1 MGIRTKFLIILV
13 LFSVIP
19 LLCFYLVN
27 QRLFT
32 KLGDDIFEI
41 ATVLLL
47 QTTAKELQSTAD
59 NYARNLDRELNQIAK
74 EADAIRVNIK
84 DLVIESSPLSPE
96 DNLFSEILSQKLPH
110 YFKRLA
116 GFRSEIVSITF
127 VANNGISYTHPTDKN
142 SGFDRVRRGEKIAQQ
157 EERSD
162 DIFWEIPSNDPAK
175 ISNLQN
181 VVVGF
186 PVRNPAASIV
196 GHVLIDIDPMKLL
209 EFIRPSSLW
218 AQYEETML
226 LNIDSFL
233 QSPGNDPL
241 IIGVRKPG
249 ASTLEWKATHEPL
262 AIEAVHKSKTRNLF
276 AGKQFGEAG
285 YFSLPYRGEQ
295 SLWAYSDTR
304 NGLGILTILPVREV
318 LYKIGRHPGRLSR
331 WLTLDS
337 LLIVSLVVV
346 VMVIIVAYRSRK
358 MVEPLFTI
366 ISAFKRVAAGDFS
379 TKITF
384 NNKDERQLIATAFNN
399 MTLQLEDGFRMR
411 QGLEVA
417 KEVQQHFFPEI
428 DPTPSAF
435 DIAIRMKYCE
445 ETGGDHVDA
454 LKGENGKICIVV
466 GDVTGHGIGAALHVA
481 TLRALVRSSYEVDS
495 DLASV
500 VTSVNSKL
508 TKDMG
513 DSGRFVTLFMAEID
527 PRTMELK
534 WVRAGHDPGWLFT
547 NHGEKIVSLG
557 GPGIILGVDGDFS
570 FSENTCAGLESGD
583 ILAVGTDGIW
593 EASDP
598 AGNQFG
604 KDRVEQTLSRMSD
617 KTASAI
623 CDSLLTELDQ
633 FRQGQ
638 NQEDDVS
645 IVIIKVQ

>member
-27 QRLFT
+27 QRLFA

-47 QTTAKELQSTAD
+47 QTTAKELQNTAD

-74 EADAIRVNIK
+74 EADTIRIAIEH
-84 DLVIESSPLSPE
+84 LVKEARPLSPE
-96 DNLFSEILSQKLPH
+96 ENLFRDILSQKLPH
-110 YFKRLA
+110 YFDSLA
-116 GFRSEIVSITF
+116 GLRAELVSI
-127 VANNGISYTHPTDKN
+127 SYVSTDGSSLTHPPEKGGD
-142 SGFDRVRRGEKIAQQ
+142 FDREKLVENAAKQKEQ
-157 EERSD
+157 SD
-162 DIFWEIPSNDPAK
+162 DLFWEIASNDP
-175 ISNLQN
+175 SNSSDLQTI
-181 VVVGF
+181 VAGL
-186 PVRNPAASIV
+186 PVRSPPASTV
-196 GHVLIDIDPMKLL
+196 GHVLIAFDPMKLL
-209 EFIRPSSLW
+209 ELIRPSSLW

-226 LNIDSFL
+226 LHIDSFL
-233 QSPGNDPL
+233 QSPGNGPL
-241 IIGVRKPG
+241 IIGIRNPR
-249 ASTLEWKATHEPL
+249 ANTIEWKATHEPL
-262 AIEAVHKSKTRNLF
+262 PIEPLHKTEIMNLF
-276 AGKQFGEAG
+276 EGKQFGEAG
-285 YFSLPYRGEQ
+285 YVSLPYRGEQ
-295 SLWAYSDTR
+295 SLWAYSDTDM
-304 NGLGILTILPVREV
+304 GLGILTILSEREA
-318 LYKIGRHPGRLSR
+318 LYKIARHPGRLSR

-337 LLIVSLVVV
+337 LLIVSVVV
-346 VMVIIVAYRSRK
+346 LVMVIFVAYRSRK

-366 ISAFKRVAAGDFS
+366 ISAFKRVADGDFS

-384 NNKDERQLIATAFNN
+384 KNKDERQLIATAFNN

-428 DPTPSAF
+428 DPTLSDF
-435 DIAIRMKYCE
+435 DIAIRMSYCE

-454 LKGENGKICIVV
+454 LKGENGEICIVV

-481 TLRALVRSSYEVDS
+481 TLRALVRSSYEVDA

-513 DSGRFVTLFMAEID
+513 DSGRFVTLFIVEID
-527 PRTMELK
+527 PRTKELR
-534 WVRAGHDPGWLFT
+534 WVRAGHDPGWLFA

-570 FSENTCAGLESGD
+570 YTENSIQGLESGD

-598 AGNQFG
+598 EGNQFG
-604 KDRVEQTLSRMSD
+604 KDRLEHTISRMSD

-645 IVIIKVQ
+645 IVVIKVQ